1 MKTFIKPIAV
11 AAGLISGLLWCC
23 VRVEIINPTQTM
35 SVRDSIEYIPP
46 DTTMATNPAEE
57 ADTTRHPISF
67 DVTVEDWGESG
78 DTIFVWI

>member
-1 MKTFIKPIAV
+1 
-11 AAGLISGLLWCC
+11 
-23 VRVEIINPTQTM
+23 M

-57 ADTTRHPISF
+57 ADTTRYPISF
-67 DVTVEDWGESG
+67 DVTVEDWVESG